1 MMYVLYLNY
10 IYKLANGADSEN
22 YLRWSIYPELFL
34 EKIITD
40 IFFFFLCDESE
51 KCIYAQERT
60 SVRGKT
66 DVPPQ
71 CRTRSRP

>member
-1 MMYVLYLNY
+1 MNALTKIWGESREEKGVCSFTNAL
-10 IYKLANGADSEN
+10 
-22 YLRWSIYPELFL
+22 LFQAIRL
-34 EKIITD
+34 G
-40 IFFFFLCDESE
+40 FFSFFLCDECE